1 MIIAQSVLSSHVAV
15 PGAWRA
21 DWTWGLPLI
30 IVTVV
35 SHVLSLGMANESAVR
50 FYSRMASGRHP
61 MAVFVV
67 VISGVTLV
75 ATFMHAA
82 ETSLWAVFYLILGA
96 RPDYKSAMLYSL
108 GAVTTYG
115 HSGLYLEQG
124 WQLMGAIEALSG
136 WLLFGLTGAFLFSL
150 IQRCRQ
156 ISGRDLS
163 ADPTRGPMSNSSHGG
178 KSSSKA

>member
-1 MIIAQSVLSSHVAV
+1 MMIAQNGLSYFVEIPA
-15 PGAWRA
+15 AWRA
-21 DWTWGLPLI
+21 DWAWGIPLI

-35 SHVLSLGMANESAVR
+35 IHVLSLGLANERAFR
-50 FYSRMASGRHP
+50 FFSRMADRGHP

-67 VISGVTLV
+67 VISAVTLV

-82 ETSLWAVFYLILGA
+82 ETALWAVFYMLLGA
-96 RPDYKSAMLYSL
+96 RPDPKSAMLYSL
-108 GAVTTYG
+108 GAITTYG

-156 ISGRDLS
+156 ISSQD
-163 ADPTRGPMSNSSHGG
+163 APTSRH
-178 KSSSKA
+178 

>member
-1 MIIAQSVLSSHVAV
+1 VIIAQSVLSSHVAV
-15 PGAWRA
+15 PGAWKA
-21 DWTWGLPLI
+21 DWAWGIPLI

-35 SHVLSLGMANESAVR
+35 THVLSLGMANESAVR
-50 FYSRMASGRHP
+50 FYSRMATRRHP

-67 VISGVTLV
+67 VISAVTFV

-82 ETSLWAVFYLILGA
+82 ETALWAVFYLILGA

-108 GAVTTYG
+108 GALTTYG
-115 HSGLYLEQG
+115 HSGVYLEQG

-136 WLLFGLTGAFLFSL
+136 WLLFGLTGAFLFGL

-156 ISGRDLS
+156 ISGRDRLVRS
-163 ADPTRGPMSNSSHGG
+163 DAGTNV
-178 KSSSKA
+178 

>member
-1 MIIAQSVLSSHVAV
+1 MMIAQSGLSYFVETPA
-15 PGAWRA
+15 AWRA
-21 DWTWGLPLI
+21 DWAWGIPLI

-35 SHVLSLGMANESAVR
+35 IHVLSLGLANEKGFR
-50 FYSRMASGRHP
+50 FFSRMADRGHP
-61 MAVFVV
+61 MVVFVV
-67 VISGVTLV
+67 VISAVTLV

-82 ETSLWAVFYLILGA
+82 ETALWAVFYMLLGA

-108 GAVTTYG
+108 GAITTYG

-136 WLLFGLTGAFLFSL
+136 WLLFGLTGAFLFGL

-156 ISGRDLS
+156 ISGRDAPPS
-163 ADPTRGPMSNSSHGG
+163 RH
-178 KSSSKA
+178 